1 MVEDVGGERV
11 EPAAEQAAVLP
22 NSGDAGDP
30 KNHEE
35 AGDIDGDGDA
45 VVFATED
52 FDGKID

>member
-11 EPAAEQAAVLP
+11 EPAAEQTAVLP
-22 NSGDAGDP
+22 NSCDAGNP

-45 VVFATED
+45 VVFAAKD
-52 FDGKID
+52 FDSEID